1 LDDVE
6 AVVYENALA
15 GKQPI
20 NNIFLLRHRRA
31 HIYGEKVTVE
41 HDRRVNVVVELIPPR
56 QDPSVLRSENVVDAE
71 EVEVLGEE

>member
-1 LDDVE
+1 VF
-6 AVVYENALA
+6 ENALA
-15 GKQPI
+15 GTRPI

-41 HDRRVNVVVELIPPR
+41 HERKVNVIVELLPPR

-71 EVEVLGEE
+71 EVEVVGEE